1 MAFILLICCVSQQN
15 CGSRTQFSF
24 ITRHC
29 SLLAPFGV
37 DQPLG
42 KNVKLLQRIKTFVGC
57 LSCQVPNSPDVLF
70 YMGP

>member
-24 ITRHC
+24 VTRHC

-42 KNVKLLQRIKTFVGC
+42 KNVKLLQRIKTFVCC
-57 LSCQVPNSPDVLF
+57 LSCQVPNSPDVQF